1 MQEITNKK
9 FFINYAFFLLILSVL
24 FGILIY
30 ATVLSRKSWNN
41 NLSKSVQKVLD
52 EYDLGTWTVNESIAI
67 NKPIGV
73 NCAAYQIKNNKN
85 NSSAKA
91 IILRVTTFYGPLPAV
106 FIYNDDE
113 NISFAGFSSLHGRV
127 RQEAESN
134 KSDKRIKYW
143 QSKIPEIL
151 K

>member
-52 EYDLGTWTVNESIAI
+52 EYDQGTWTVNESIAI

-91 IILRVTTFYGPLPAV
+91 IILRITTFYGPLPAV

>member
-30 ATVLSRKSWNN
+30 ATVLSKKSWNN

-52 EYDLGTWTVNESIAI
+52 EYEPETWTVKDSIVI
-67 NKPIGV
+67 NKPISV
-73 NCAAYQIKNNKN
+73 NCAAYQIKNNMD
-85 NSSAKA
+85 NSSAVA
-91 IILRVTTFYGPLPAV
+91 VILRVTTFYGPLPAV

-113 NISFAGFSSLHGRV
+113 NITFAGFSSLHGRV
-127 RQEAESN
+127 RQEAQGT
-134 KSDKRIKYW
+134 KSDKRINYW
-143 QSKIPEIL
+143 KSKIPEIL

>member
-52 EYDLGTWTVNESIAI
+52 EYDQGTWTVNESIAI

-91 IILRVTTFYGPLPAV
+91 IILRITTFYGPLPAV

-113 NISFAGFSSLHGRV
+113 NISFAGFSSRHGRV
-127 RQEAESN
+127 RQEESN